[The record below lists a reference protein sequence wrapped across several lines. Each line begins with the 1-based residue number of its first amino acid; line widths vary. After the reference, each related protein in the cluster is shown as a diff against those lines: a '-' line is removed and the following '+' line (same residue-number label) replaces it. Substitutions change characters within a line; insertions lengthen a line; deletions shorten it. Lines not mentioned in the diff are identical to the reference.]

1 MNFKNTKNLLLVVVA
16 VLVIVVSFIIYSSH
30 NTSPYSNGSF
40 INLNQVHGTKIVE
53 SIDIQNNVLIN
64 YFNSLYGS
72 QVSDIDTKYNDGLI
86 SSEERDKQ
94 LNAVIKNRELTVNTI
109 NKLSDTKKY
118 IFMGNITKQ
127 DILLHINSFSD
138 FNSEIKSEI
147 NATLNGN

>member
-1 MNFKNTKNLLLVVVA
+1 MNFKNTKNLLFVVVA

-30 NTSPYSNGSF
+30 DTSQYSSGSF

-53 SIDIQNNVLIN
+53 SIDIQNNVLTN

-72 QVSDIDTKYNDGLI
+72 QVSDIEAKYNDELI

-118 IFMGNITKQ
+118 IFLGNITKQ